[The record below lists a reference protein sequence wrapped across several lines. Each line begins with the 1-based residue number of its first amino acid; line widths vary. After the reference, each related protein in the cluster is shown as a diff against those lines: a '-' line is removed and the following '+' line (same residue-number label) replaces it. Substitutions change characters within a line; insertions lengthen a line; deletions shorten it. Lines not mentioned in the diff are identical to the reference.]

1 MTKRMLVGVIVGVH
15 GVKGLVRVKAFVDD
29 EATLE
34 TLGPLSDEDGRR
46 SFRLAVRNRVKGV
59 VLCAIEGI
67 SDRTAAEA
75 LKGTR
80 LFLDRALLPR
90 ETLDEDEFFLGDLV
104 GLSVRRTDGS
114 VLGRIAAVPDYG
126 AGVLLDVLLADGR
139 RSVVLPFT
147 RAVVPVVDLKAGH
160 VVVDP
165 PPGLLDEGARAPLDD
180 EGAPAPLAEDHP

>member
-67 SDRTAAEA
+67 TDRTAAEA

-90 ETLDEDEFFLGDLV
+90 ETLDEDEFPPDN
-104 GLSVRRTDGS
+104 RRWK
-114 VLGRIAAVPDYG
+114 
-126 AGVLLDVLLADGR
+126 LLE
-139 RSVVLPFT
+139 P
-147 RAVVPVVDLKAGH
+147 
-160 VVVDP
+160 
-165 PPGLLDEGARAPLDD
+165 
-180 EGAPAPLAEDHP
+180 